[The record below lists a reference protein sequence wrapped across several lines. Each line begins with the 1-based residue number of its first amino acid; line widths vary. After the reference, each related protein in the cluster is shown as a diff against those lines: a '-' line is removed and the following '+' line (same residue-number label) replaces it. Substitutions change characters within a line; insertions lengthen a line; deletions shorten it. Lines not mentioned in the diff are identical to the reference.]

1 MNLTYILVDFENVQ
15 PGAADI
21 ALVRGE
27 HLRLW
32 IFRGPSQKKYSAD
45 VAEAWQP
52 LGASVQFIRCEKAGR
67 NALDMH
73 LAFQLGR
80 LVGEHQHAENRPLPS
95 ARFVVVSKDTDYDPL
110 LHYLRSLGCEAIRS
124 PSIKA
129 ALGGAAEKHA
139 AKSPKARPAAV
150 LPPQRPA
157 AAGRKAV
164 IAKKTAAPKKS
175 RSAPPKPEASK
186 PVEPRPAAARKT
198 AKLVQAPM
206 TAVNKPA
213 TDLVDKAIKHLREHP
228 RSRPGKRKAFEKNIE
243 SVLRKKID
251 PKAVPALVDAL
262 EQRGVITITG
272 NRIDYPFWDEGAK

>member
-15 PGAADI
+15 PSAADI
-21 ALVRGE
+21 SLARGE

-52 LGASVQFIRCEKAGR
+52 LGDRVQFIRCEKAGR

-110 LHYLRSLGCEAIRS
+110 LHYLRSLGCEAVRAS
-124 PSIKA
+124 SIKA
-129 ALGGAAEKHA
+129 GLGGAAEKPA
-139 AKSPKARPAAV
+139 ARASRARPVAV
-150 LPPQRPA
+150 EAPEKPA
-157 AAGRKAV
+157 AAGRRA
-164 IAKKTAAPKKS
+164 ATARKTVAPKKS
-175 RSAPPKPEASK
+175 RSAPPKPEVSK
-186 PVEPRPAAARKT
+186 PVEARPAAARKT
-198 AKLVQAPM
+198 AKLVQAPV
-206 TAVNKPA
+206 AVRAPA

-228 RSRPGKRKAFEKNIE
+228 KSRPGKRKAFEKNIE
-243 SVLRKKID
+243 SILRKKID
-251 PKAVPALVDAL
+251 PKAVPELVDAL
-262 EQRGVITITG
+262 QARGVITITG
-272 NRIDYPFWDEGAK
+272 NRIDYPMWDDDAS